1 MRACSRFCKL
11 WNAQLEADAMPA
23 SPNEPRVADASK
35 LAHPARPGDPCAFV
49 IFGASGDLT
58 KRKLLPALYNLAR
71 KQLLPKDFALVG
83 CANQPF
89 NDDDFRRQ
97 VRQDLK
103 EFAATPDDCQFCDW
117 LIERLYYLS

>member
-1 MRACSRFCKL
+1 MRDSRRFCGRL
-11 WNAQLEADAMPA
+11 NAQLAADAMPTT
-23 SPNEPRVADASK
+23 PNEPRIADATM
-35 LAHPARPGDPCAFV
+35 LAHPVRPGDPCAFV

-58 KRKLLPALYNLAR
+58 KRKLLPALYNLAK
-71 KQLLPKDFALVG
+71 KQLIPKDFALVG

-103 EFAATPDDCQFCDW
+103 EFAATPDD
-117 LIERLYYLS
+117 